1 MKMPKI
7 VIEFDLPEG
16 QDIPSAEDIVRLTSP
31 DWHSEWW
38 HFEDVQSVAEDLTD
52 DEAREVLRYM
62 NKYSDCNVGINWE
75 TIQVWADIVK
85 DERPETEENE
95 WEIRY
100 DDSGESERYGE
111 GRWFVADETG
121 MVLGDASFHTKQ
133 EAEDFL
139 KECLE
144 NGDA

>member
-1 MKMPKI
+1 MPKWN
-7 VIEFDLPEG
+7 VLMTTEG
-16 QDIPSAEDIVRLTSP
+16 YVEVEADTPKDAEM
-31 DWHSEWW
+31 
-38 HFEDVQSVAEDLTD
+38 
-52 DEAREVLRYM
+52 EALRMYQR
-62 NKYSDCNVGINWE
+62 CEI
-75 TIQVWADIVK
+75 
-85 DERPETEENE
+85 RPEYPIFVCEEADLVE
-95 WEIRY
+95 GWEIRY